1 MCWSICECMCVPA
14 VPGQAH
20 IKRQTAVALLRAPVS
35 ERARGQKTGGYTVG
49 RHKGGKGK
57 KGQKRLA
64 NHAQLPFSISHPS
77 GLLLSMDHPLHFLP
91 FLPNLPE
98 WVTFKRRA
106 QSWIYELIRRVT
118 LFPSFTSHFPSTYT
132 WGLWKENA
140 RLLQSLC
147 EQLVFGL
154 FFGSRW

>member
-1 MCWSICECMCVPA
+1 MCVPT

-20 IKRQTAVALLRAPVS
+20 IKRETAVALLRAPVS

-77 GLLLSMDHPLHFLP
+77 WLLLSMDHPLHFLP
-91 FLPNLPE
+91 FLLNLPE

-106 QSWIYELIRRVT
+106 QSWIYELIRCVT

-132 WGLWKENA
+132 LGLWKENA

-147 EQLVFGL
+147 EQLVFG
-154 FFGSRW
+154 FFFWLSLVIIFC